1 MVKAIIFDFGNVICR
16 FDMRLFVGKIEPLT
30 TIPASRMREVLHKSF
45 DLGREYETGRIT
57 SDQFFQ
63 QISQR
68 YALSISRQDFV
79 HAFTDVF
86 TPIPSTLQLIQTL
99 KPSYK
104 LGLLSNTNEWHY
116 EHVIRRYDVYPLFD
130 AVTLSFEVGAMKPAE
145 KIYRDAL
152 TKLDV
157 GPDDCIY
164 IDDLQENLDG
174 AAQLGIRGILYTSHE
189 ELVSALRDLGVHL

>member
-1 MVKAIIFDFGNVICR
+1 VKAVIFDFGNVICT
-16 FDMRLFVGKIEPLT
+16 FDMLLFVDRIRPLT
-30 TIPASRMREVLHKSF
+30 TMPASRMREILHRSF
-45 DLGREYETGRIT
+45 DLGREYETGLIT

-68 YALSISRQDFV
+68 YALSIPRQDFIR
-79 HAFTDVF
+79 AFTDVF
-86 TPIPSTLQLIQTL
+86 TPIPSTLQLIRML
-99 KPSYK
+99 KPSYR

-116 EHVIRRYDVYPLFD
+116 EHVIKRYDVYPLFD
-130 AVTLSFEVGAMKPAE
+130 AVTVSFEVGAMKPAE

-157 GPDDCIY
+157 RPDNCIY

-174 AAQLGIRGILYTSHE
+174 AAQLGIHGILYTSHQK
-189 ELVSALRDLGVHL
+189 LVSELRQSGVHV

>member
-1 MVKAIIFDFGNVICR
+1 VKAVLFDFGNVICK
-16 FDMRLFVGKIEPLT
+16 FDMRLFVEKITPLT
-30 TIPASRMREVLHKSF
+30 TIPASRLHEILHKSF
-45 DLGREYETGRIT
+45 DLGRAYETGLIT

-68 YALSISRQDFV
+68 YALAISKQDFIC
-79 HAFTDVF
+79 AFTDVF
-86 TPIPSTLQLIQTL
+86 TPIPSTLRLIHTL

-104 LGLLSNTNEWHY
+104 LGLLSNTNEWHF
-116 EHVIRRYDVYPLFD
+116 EHVIKRYDVYPLFD
-130 AVTLSFEVGAMKPAE
+130 AVTVSFEVGAMKPAE

-157 GPDDCIY
+157 RPDDCIY

-174 AAQLGIRGILYTSHE
+174 ARRLGILGILYTSHE
-189 ELVSALRDLGVHL
+189 KLVSELRESGVRL